1 MIALA
6 LQEKKKERM
15 KAQGTSKVLIGNANH
30 SDQISNVIAYTVEV
44 SSSQSS
50 QYINGQIPDNVGD
63 FFQSQEGLAQ
73 FRQLHTSQES
83 SSDKIDSEEK

>member
-1 MIALA
+1 
-6 LQEKKKERM
+6 M

-50 QYINGQIPDNVGD
+50 QYVNGEIPDNVGD

-73 FRQLHTSQES
+73 FRQLHTSQAMERYLELS
-83 SSDKIDSEEK
+83 IVKQNLRWGVTDPI